1 MSRKRFYVILVLLI
15 ITAIIISLIISS
27 DIKKSKPSIQSIN
40 LTPAENEWLQKN
52 KESITYINDP
62 DFAPASF
69 LDSYGNYTGISEDY
83 IEIIEAKLN
92 VNFSRIH
99 TGTWKEAMDQAK
111 AGKIDIVG
119 AIAVTPERL
128 KFLIF
133 TPPFFR
139 SPSVFL
145 TRKNYPDI
153 IDRSDLRLKRV
164 AVSESYAV
172 ENFLQTAEPLIILVP
187 VLNDLEGLKKV
198 SSGELDA
205 AASDLATASYMIEKS
220 GMTNL
225 KIAAETGMD
234 YNLCFGINKEN
245 PVLASIMIKAV
256 NSITEAEIRSI
267 KKKWIQ
273 LEFEP
278 FAFSRKLWIAIAFLM
293 FIIISGSVIFL
304 LWNRSLSFKVD
315 QKTKELSDYK
325 DKLELLVE
333 DRTKE
338 LQDTVSELNAA
349 LDNVRSLRGLLPVC
363 SKCKKIRDDDGYW
376 QQMEEY
382 IRNHSDVEFSHSLCP
397 VCSSELY
404 GDQNWFKKKDN
415 DS

>member
-1 MSRKRFYVILVLLI
+1 MSRKSFYLILVSLV
-15 ITAIIISLIISS
+15 ITAIIISLVISS
-27 DIKKSKPSIQSIN
+27 GIKESKSSVQSIS
-40 LTPAENEWLQKN
+40 LTQSENEWLQKN
-52 KESITYINDP
+52 KTNITYINDP

-83 IEIIEAKLN
+83 IELIEAKLKI
-92 VNFSRIH
+92 NFDRIH
-99 TGTWKEAMDQAK
+99 AATWKEAMDQAK

-153 IDRSDLRLKRV
+153 NERSDLRFKKV
-164 AVSESYAV
+164 AVSESYAI
-172 ENFLQTAEPLIILVP
+172 ESFLQAAEPLIILVP

-205 AASDLATASYMIEKS
+205 AASDLATASYMIEQS
-220 GMTNL
+220 GITNL
-225 KIAAETGMD
+225 KIASETGMD
-234 YNLCFGINKEN
+234 YNLCFGINREN
-245 PVLASIMIKAV
+245 PILASIMIKAV
-256 NSITEAEIRSI
+256 NSINDEEIRTI

-273 LEFEP
+273 LDFEP

-293 FIIISGSVIFL
+293 LVIFSGSAIFL

-325 DKLELLVE
+325 DKLELLVD
-333 DRTKE
+333 DRTKK
-338 LQDTVSELNAA
+338 LQDTVANLNEA
-349 LDNVRSLRGLLPVC
+349 LENIKSLRGLIPIC

-382 IRNHSDVEFSHSLCP
+382 IRSHSEVEFSHSLCP
-397 VCSSELY
+397 GCSAELY
-404 GDQNWFKKKDN
+404 GDQDWFKKKK
-415 DS
+415 